1 MISDL
6 PLCDFT
12 LPLELQAVREL
23 GRRVVWFAHALPRHR
38 RQSSETAGHLRLATD
53 QCDWLLPADPLPTGL
68 VPAPGDTLQSGEER
82 WLVQSAEVLVGG
94 SVWRCHCVLQ
104 E

>member
-12 LPLELQAVREL
+12 QPVELQAVRGF
-23 GRRVVWFAHALPRHR
+23 GRQVVHFAHALPRHR
-38 RQSSETAGHLRLATD
+38 RQSGEGTGSLQLATE

-68 VPAPGDTLQSGEER
+68 VPAPGDTLQSDDER
-82 WLVQSAEVLVGG
+82 WLVQSAELLVGG
-94 SVWRCHCVLQ
+94 SVWRCHCWRQ
-104 E
+104 D